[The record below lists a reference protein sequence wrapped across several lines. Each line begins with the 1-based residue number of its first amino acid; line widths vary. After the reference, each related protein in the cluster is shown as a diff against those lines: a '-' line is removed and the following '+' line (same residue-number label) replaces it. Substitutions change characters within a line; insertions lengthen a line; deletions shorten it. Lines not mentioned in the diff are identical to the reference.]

1 MRIMVAAMSKRWLGI
16 AGLLL
21 LAPLAIQAATT
32 NGQRVTRYYVDYTS
46 GSDANAGTSP
56 DHPWKHAPG
65 DPAAAGRAKAVKL
78 APGDHVTFVA
88 GSIYRSEIHVTE
100 SGTQEAPIVFEG
112 ASGAAAVIDGSDP
125 VSFVRCPSQAACG
138 DLSNWRQ
145 LVLVSP
151 GRPVTADSRL
161 FADSGL
167 LRPARAPNPA
177 DGFYIDEIDDMQAV
191 PYRQIR
197 SGTLPLPPSA
207 REATVGEGARVALW
221 VRPNKVI
228 EKPITAISGGE
239 FHFDPAS
246 VDFYTNRPSRYAV
259 VGLGGT
265 LDQPGEYVILPGGRQ
280 IVAMLP
286 KGSRNLSIAEGRGGF
301 ELKGSS
307 HVAIRNLTF
316 RNMTDGGT
324 LFDGIAI
331 LSNTLGSRG
340 IEISGNRFFDMDHRQ
355 GQGPVTLRRASDL
368 VISNNAIARIVGGS
382 GIRLSGPGGN
392 VMVRNNHIRR
402 VGRTAIMLMDINDAT
417 IEGNFIT
424 DVRGVHGNGL
434 SAYLDN
440 HRVRFIHNT
449 VLNAKQP
456 ATFRGRQGSNQVN
469 DIEFIENLL
478 VATPDALGSLIAW
491 GGTTR
496 GATIER
502 NVLLGGR
509 FGLRIPV
516 ENRNVSIVGNAGV
529 KPAPFPG
536 TAINWRM
543 EGNDWFASA
552 PPAWARKIIEAAA
565 TEAGSQRFDCREIPG
580 MAAATRI
587 GATITCRN

>member
-1 MRIMVAAMSKRWLGI
+1 MNKRLIGATSLVWVLV
-16 AGLLL
+16 
-21 LAPLAIQAATT
+21 APLAIQADTT
-32 NGQRVTRYYVDYTS
+32 SGAVTRYYVDFAS
-46 GSDANAGTSP
+46 GNDANVGTSP

-78 APGDHVTFVA
+78 APGDHVIFTA
-88 GSIYRSEIHVTE
+88 GSIYRGEIRVTA
-100 SGTQEAPIVFEG
+100 SGAPGVPIVFEG
-112 ASGAAAVIDGSDP
+112 APGAPAVIDGSDP
-125 VSFVRCPSQAACG
+125 VSFVRCPSKAACG
-138 DLSNWRQ
+138 DLPNWRQ
-145 LVLVSP
+145 LALISSN
-151 GRPVTADSRL
+151 RPVTANSRL

-167 LRPARAPNPA
+167 LRPARTPDPA
-177 DGFYIDEIDDMQAV
+177 DAFYADEIDDMLTV

-197 SGTLPLPPSA
+197 SGVLPLPTRARGSA
-207 REATVGEGARVALW
+207 VGEGARVALW
-221 VRPNKVI
+221 VRPNMVI
-228 EKPITAISGGE
+228 EKPITAIVGDE
-239 FHFDPAS
+239 FRFDPAS
-246 VDFYTNRPSRYAV
+246 VDFYTGRPSRYAV
-259 VGLGGT
+259 IGLGGT
-265 LDQPGEYVILPGGRQ
+265 LDQPGEYIVLPGGRQ

-286 KGSRNLSIAEGRGGF
+286 EGSRNLSIAEGRGGF
-301 ELKGSS
+301 ELKKSS

-331 LSNTLGSRG
+331 LSNTSGNRS
-340 IEISGNRFFDMDHRQ
+340 IEISGNRFLDMDHPR

-368 VISNNAIARIVGGS
+368 VISNNDIARIVGGS
-382 GIRLSGPGGN
+382 GIRLSGPGQN
-392 VMVRNNHIRR
+392 VVVHNNRIRR
-402 VGRTAIMLMDINDAT
+402 VGRTAILLMDLDDAT

-456 ATFRGRQGSNQVN
+456 ATFRGRVNSDQVN

-496 GATIER
+496 GAVIER

-516 ENRNVSIVGNAGV
+516 KNRNVSIVGNVGV
-529 KPAPFPG
+529 KPVPFPG

-543 EGNDWFASA
+543 EGNDWFAGAPSA
-552 PPAWARKIIEAAA
+552 WVHKVIDAAE
-565 TEAGSQRFDCREIPG
+565 TEADSQPFDCREIPG
-580 MAAATRI
+580 LAGATRI
-587 GATITCRN
+587 GATIKCRN